1 MDMDILLAII
11 KSVSC
16 PKCFEVGSLTLVQNA
31 KSMALHLSF
40 VFLCNNCKDWKNEFT
55 TSTKKCK
62 TFDINYK
69 TVYAM
74 RRCGKGYQGLRRFL
88 AIINHPPPM
97 TEKNYRNISHSF
109 TEAARAVALKSMD
122 AVAEYIRCNDDVV
135 VDIGVSLDG
144 TWQRR
149 GFSAKKES
157 FLQI

>member
-1 MDMDILLAII
+1 MLWD
-11 KSVSC
+11 VV
-16 PKCFEVGSLTLVQNA
+16 E
-31 KSMALHLSF
+31 
-40 VFLCNNCKDWKNEFT
+40 
-55 TSTKKCK
+55 
-62 TFDINYK
+62 
-69 TVYAM
+69 
-74 RRCGKGYQGLRRFL
+74 KGYQGLRRFL

-109 TEAARAVALKSMD
+109 TEAARAVALKSMN
-122 AVAEYIRCNDDVV
+122 VAEDIRCNDDVV

>member
-1 MDMDILLAII
+1 ML
-11 KSVSC
+11 
-16 PKCFEVGSLTLVQNA
+16 
-31 KSMALHLSF
+31 
-40 VFLCNNCKDWKNEFT
+40 
-55 TSTKKCK
+55 
-62 TFDINYK
+62 
-69 TVYAM
+69 

-109 TEAARAVALKSMD
+109 TEAARAVALESND
-122 AVAEYIRCNDDVV
+122 VAEDIHCNDDVV

-149 GFSAKKES
+149 GFSAKIES

>member
-11 KSVSC
+11 KSVAC
-16 PKCFEVGSLTLVQNA
+16 PKCFEVSSLTLVQNA
-31 KSMALHLSF
+31 KSMALHSSF
-40 VFLCNNCKDWKNEFT
+40 MFFCNNCKYWKNEFT
-55 TSTKKCK
+55 TSTKKYK
-62 TFDINYK
+62 KFDINYK

-97 TEKNYRNISHSF
+97 TEKNYRKISHSF
-109 TEAARAVALKSMD
+109 TEAARVDD
-122 AVAEYIRCNDDVV
+122 AAEDIRCNDDVV
-135 VDIGVSLDG
+135 VDIRISLDG

>member
-1 MDMDILLAII
+1 
-11 KSVSC
+11 
-16 PKCFEVGSLTLVQNA
+16 
-31 KSMALHLSF
+31 
-40 VFLCNNCKDWKNEFT
+40 
-55 TSTKKCK
+55 
-62 TFDINYK
+62 
-69 TVYAM
+69 M

-109 TEAARAVALKSMD
+109 TEATRAVALKSMND
-122 AVAEYIRCNDDVV
+122 AAEDIRCNDDVV
-135 VDIGVSLDG
+135 VGIGVSLDG